1 MKYYF
6 NRTIK
11 NIPRIKLYSYE
22 LIIIGIVSLI
32 FYSLGD
38 STKIQFYAKILMGTS
53 FGICSILSIIDV
65 INEVKKEKRC
75 NLYDL
80 IRGIVCCMLCLISFT
95 CIDVIIG

>member
-1 MKYYF
+1 LKKIERENLNF
-6 NRTIK
+6 
-11 NIPRIKLYSYE
+11 

-38 STKIQFYAKILMGTS
+38 STKIQFYAKILMGAS

-65 INEVKKEKRC
+65 INEVKTEKRC